1 MEQKKFHVNLAVLAT
16 GMMAFAGVLIE
27 TAMNVTFPTL
37 ISEFGI
43 TTSQVQWVTT
53 IYLLMISI
61 VVPLSSYLIKN
72 YSKRQ
77 LFLASSIFFIIG
89 VVIDAVAFSFGML
102 LIGRLLQGVAT
113 GIALP
118 LMFNIILT
126 KVPIEK
132 RGMMIGI
139 GNLTTSI
146 APAMGPTYGGILTTQ
161 LDWKYIYILLIPI
174 LVISTLIGLYAIPNE
189 ATSKTD
195 SINIKAAMYL
205 SVMFTGLLFFFS
217 YLQTPFGWGSLFVGI
232 VAAILFFK
240 ANQQKTLLN
249 LSVFSNKMF
258 TIYLFSF
265 LVYQVL
271 LLGVSFVLPNFI
283 QIVSDVPA
291 SRAGMMMFPGALVG
305 ALFAPFSG
313 KMLDNLG
320 FKKPVAIG
328 IITAT
333 LGWLGLILVIQTGNM
348 LLITSCHVIFMIGV
362 GLSYSNVMTVGLS
375 AIDAKL
381 QDDGNAIFSTLQ
393 QFMGAI
399 STSFVAIILDT
410 FQRSNSDYQIGTEIG
425 AKVALISLFVLLVL
439 SGFMVFKT
447 FSIESEKD
455 II

>member
-16 GMMAFAGVLIE
+16 GMMSFAGVLIE

-37 ISEFGI
+37 IKEFGI

-77 LFLASSIFFIIG
+77 LFLASSLFFVAG
-89 VVIDAVAFSFGML
+89 VVIDAFAFSFSML

-126 KVPIEK
+126 KVPLEK

-161 LDWKYIYILLIPI
+161 LDWKYIYILLLPI
-174 LVISTLIGLYAIPNE
+174 LAISTLIGLYAIPKE
-189 ATSKTD
+189 EQSKTD
-195 SINIKAAMYL
+195 SINMKAAIYL

-217 YLQTPFGWGSLFVGI
+217 YLQSVFGFISLVIGI
-232 VAAILFFK
+232 VAAILFYK
-240 ANQQKTLLN
+240 ANQEKTLLN
-249 LSVFSNKMF
+249 LNVFSNKMF
-258 TIYLFSF
+258 SIYLASF

-271 LLGVSFVLPNFI
+271 LLGVSFVLPNYI
-283 QIVSDVPA
+283 QIVSEVPA
-291 SRAGMMMFPGALVG
+291 SRAGVMMFPGALVG
-305 ALFAPFSG
+305 ALFAPLSG
-313 KMLDNLG
+313 QMLDKLG
-320 FKKPVAIG
+320 FKKPIG
-328 IITAT
+328 IGILTAIV
-333 LGWLGLILVIQTGNM
+333 GWLGLIFVIQTGNM
-348 LLITSCHVIFMIGV
+348 LLITTCHVIFMIGV

-375 AIDAKL
+375 AIDTTL
-381 QDDGNAIFSTLQ
+381 QDDGNAVFSTLQ

-399 STSFVAIILDT
+399 STSFVAIILDV
-410 FQRSNSDYQIGTEIG
+410 FQRSNSDYKVGTQIG
-425 AKVALISLFVLLVL
+425 AKVALISLFILLIITSV
-439 SGFMVFKT
+439 FVFKT
-447 FSIESEKD
+447 FSKNNEKST
-455 II
+455 I

>member
-16 GMMAFAGVLIE
+16 GMMSFAGVLIE

-37 ISEFGI
+37 IKEFGI

-77 LFLASSIFFIIG
+77 LFLASSLFFVAG
-89 VVIDAVAFSFGML
+89 VVIDAFAFSFSML

-161 LDWKYIYILLIPI
+161 LDWKYIYILLLPI
-174 LVISTLIGLYAIPNE
+174 LAISTLIGLYAIPKE
-189 ATSKTD
+189 EQSKTD
-195 SINIKAAMYL
+195 SINMKAAIYL

-217 YLQTPFGWGSLFVGI
+217 YLQSVFGFISLAIGI
-232 VAAILFFK
+232 VAAILFYK
-240 ANQQKTLLN
+240 ANQEKTLLN
-249 LSVFSNKMF
+249 LNVFSNKMF
-258 TIYLFSF
+258 SIYLASF

-271 LLGVSFVLPNFI
+271 LLGVSFVLPNYI
-283 QIVSDVPA
+283 QIVSEVPA
-291 SRAGMMMFPGALVG
+291 SRAGVMMFPGALVG
-305 ALFAPFSG
+305 ALFAPLSG
-313 KMLDNLG
+313 QMLDKLG
-320 FKKPVAIG
+320 FKKPIG
-328 IITAT
+328 IGILTAIV
-333 LGWLGLILVIQTGNM
+333 GWLGLIFVIQTGNM
-348 LLITSCHVIFMIGV
+348 LLITTCHVIFMIGV

-375 AIDAKL
+375 AIDTTL
-381 QDDGNAIFSTLQ
+381 QDDGNAVFSTLQ

-399 STSFVAIILDT
+399 STSFVAIILDV
-410 FQRSNSDYQIGTEIG
+410 FQRSNSDYKVGTQIG
-425 AKVALISLFVLLVL
+425 AKVALISLFILLIITSV
-439 SGFMVFKT
+439 FVFKT
-447 FSIESEKD
+447 FSKNSEKST
-455 II
+455 I

>member
-1 MEQKKFHVNLAVLAT
+1 METKKFHVNLAVLAT
-16 GMMAFAGVLIE
+16 GMMAFSGVLIE

-37 ISEFGI
+37 MEQFGI

-61 VVPLSSYLIKN
+61 VVPLSSYLMKN

-77 LFLASSIFFIIG
+77 LFIASSLFFVAG
-89 VVIDAVAFSFGML
+89 VLVDAFAFSFSML
-102 LIGRLLQGVAT
+102 LVGRLLQGVAT

-126 KVPIEK
+126 KVPIKK

-146 APAMGPTYGGILTTQ
+146 APAMGPTYGGILTTN
-161 LDWKYIYILLIPI
+161 LDWTYIYKFLIPVLI
-174 LVISTLIGLYAIPNE
+174 ISTIVGLYAIPKE
-189 ATSKTD
+189 PQGKTD
-195 SINIKAAMYL
+195 KINSKAALYL

-217 YLQTPFGWGSLFVGI
+217 YLQSPIGYVSLLVGL
-232 VAAILFFK
+232 VASYLFYRSNK
-240 ANQQKTLLN
+240 EKELLN

-258 TIYLFSF
+258 TVYLVSF

-291 SRAGMMMFPGALVG
+291 SKAGLMMFPGALVG
-305 ALFAPFSG
+305 ALFAPVSG
-313 KMLDNLG
+313 KILDKMG
-320 FKKPVAIG
+320 YKKPIG
-328 IITAT
+328 LGILFAVV
-333 LGWLGLILVIQTGNM
+333 GWLSLILVIQTGNM
-348 LLITSCHVIFMIGV
+348 LLITASHVIFMIGV

-375 AIDAKL
+375 SIDPLL

-393 QFMGAI
+393 QFMGAV
-399 STSFVAIILDT
+399 STSFVAIIVGL
-410 FQRSNSDYQIGTEIG
+410 FQSNATNYQHGTSAG
-425 AKVALISLFVLLVL
+425 SKVALICLFVLLVL
-439 SGFMVFKT
+439 SGLAVIKT
-447 FSIESEKD
+447 FSKKNRYELK
-455 II
+455 